1 MKARLRF
8 GAAAWAFAIMPPFW
22 VANVAAQESGDGD
35 EPPPPPPVIQR
46 LVEVAKDPE
55 RLRELMSDPDRVA
68 GVMEALD
75 NDAVR
80 EFMSDPWRVAAVMR
94 QVDLQQVREVVQ
106 SVDREKVRDA
116 LAARWKLKLKERL
129 RAGDEEWKVLEPL
142 IVKVVRARREARVDA
157 RVGGVGGV
165 GRGVRSAPPLPPGGG
180 PSEVDAAERAL
191 REVAGDPDARGSDVA
206 RPLAEYR
213 RTRDAA
219 RQRLDAAEAEL
230 KELLTQRQEGVLIVA
245 GILR

>member
-1 MKARLRF
+1 MRTRHRI
-8 GAAAWAFAIMPPFW
+8 GAAAWALAVVLQLAAGW
-22 VANVAAQESGDGD
+22 AVAQEPAPEAD

-55 RLRELMSDPDRVA
+55 RLRELVSDPDRVA

-80 EFMSDPWRVAAVMR
+80 EFMSDPWRVAAVAR
-94 QVDLQQVREVVQ
+94 QVDLQQVREVIQ
-106 SVDREKVRDA
+106 TVDRAKVREA
-116 LAARWKLKLKERL
+116 LAARWKLRLKERL
-129 RAGDEEWKVLEPL
+129 GAGDEEWKVLEPL
-142 IVKVVRARREARVDA
+142 ILKVVRARREARIDPPRTA
-157 RVGGVGGV
+157 GGV
-165 GRGVRSAPPLPPGGG
+165 RGVRAVPPPVPGDG
-180 PSEVDAAERAL
+180 PSEVDEAESAL

-213 RTRDAA
+213 QARDAA
-219 RQRLDAAEAEL
+219 RKRLAEAEAEL
-230 KELLTQRQEGVLIVA
+230 RELLTQRQEGVLVVA